1 MNYSFFMY
9 KNINTMQIKVY
20 RLILKPKLIVEC
32 VGLEDGLKHSR
43 KGMIEMENKQFK
55 AESKRLLDLMIN
67 SIYTNKE
74 IFLRE
79 LISNASDAIDKLYFK
94 SLTDQTIK
102 ANREDLCIRITPN
115 KEQRTLVIED
125 NGCGMNKQEL
135 EENLGTIAKSGSLAF
150 KEAAKQREEK
160 LNGEK
165 NISANDEVNIIGQ
178 FGVGFYS
185 AFMVASKVRVESK
198 AINEEKAYAWES
210 SGADGYTIEECD
222 KKDVG
227 TKIILTLK
235 EDTEDDKYS
244 DFLAEYKIEELVK
257 KYSDYIRYPIKMQ
270 VEHEVEVKQDES
282 NKENTTPKYEK
293 VKSDETLNSMIPI
306 WKKSKAEVSEEDYNN
321 FYQEKFADYQKPL
334 KVIRTSVEGD
344 VSYTA
349 LLYIPS
355 HTPYDYYTKDFK
367 KGLQLY
373 SNGVLIMD
381 KCEDLLPDYFSFVK
395 GLVDSPDLSLNISRE
410 MLQHD
415 RQLKIIAKNLE
426 KKIKSE
432 LMDMMKKDREGYTKF
447 FETFGTTLKF
457 GVYNDW
463 GMNKDNLKDLLMFYS
478 STEKK
483 LVTLD
488 EYVARMKEG
497 QEQIYYACGETV
509 DKIDLLPQVEVVKD
523 KGFEVLYLTEGIDE
537 FVMQVLMQYKEKKLV
552 NVSTSELDLDSKEE
566 KEALQKENEEN
577 KDMFT
582 FMKDAIGSIEEVR
595 FTHKLKNHPVCLTST
610 GAVSV
615 EMEKVMNQMPT
626 NQKLKAQTVLEIN
639 DSHPIAEKIKTL
651 YKEDKDELK
660 KYSEVL
666 YAQARL
672 IEGLPVEN
680 QSEISNLICE
690 IIAK

>member
-1 MNYSFFMY
+1 
-9 KNINTMQIKVY
+9 
-20 RLILKPKLIVEC
+20 
-32 VGLEDGLKHSR
+32 
-43 KGMIEMENKQFK
+43 MENKQFK

-79 LISNASDAIDKLYFK
+79 LISNASDAIDKLYYR
-94 SLTDQTIK
+94 SLTDK
-102 ANREDLCIRITPN
+102 NVKVNKDDLYIRITPN
-115 KEQRTLVIED
+115 KEARTLTIED
-125 NGCGMNKQEL
+125 NGCGMSKDEL

-150 KEAAKQREEK
+150 KEAAKAKENAEK
-160 LNGEK
+160 
-165 NISANDEVNIIGQ
+165 DDDVNIIGQ

-198 AINEEKAYAWES
+198 CYGAEKAYAWES
-210 SGADGYTIEECD
+210 EGAEGYTIDECD
-222 KKDVG
+222 KSDFG

-235 EDTEDDKYS
+235 ADTDDEKYS
-244 DFLAEYKIEELVK
+244 DFLAEYKIEELIR
-257 KYSDYIRYPIKMQ
+257 KYSDYIRYPIKME
-270 VEHEVEVKQDES
+270 VEHEHEVEQPEGEK
-282 NKENTTPKYEK
+282 KEPKFEK
-293 VKSDETLNSMIPI
+293 VRHDEILNSMIPI
-306 WKKSKAEVSEEDYNN
+306 WKKNKSEVSDEDYNN
-321 FYQEKFADYQKPL
+321 FYQEKFGDYQKPL

-367 KGLQLY
+367 RGLQLY

-381 KCEDLLPDYFSFVK
+381 KCEDLLPDCYGFVR

-415 RQLKIIAKNLE
+415 RQLKIIAKNLD

-432 LMDMMKKDREGYTKF
+432 LLDMLHKNREDYEKF

-457 GVYNDW
+457 GVYNDF
-463 GMNKDNLKDLLMFYS
+463 GLNKDNLKDLLMFHS
-478 STEKK
+478 SIENK

-488 EYVARMKEG
+488 EYVDRMKEG
-497 QEQIYYACGETV
+497 QDKIYYACGETV
-509 DKIDLLPQVEVVKD
+509 DKIELLPQVEAVKE
-523 KGFEVLYLTEGIDE
+523 KGYEILYLTENIDE
-537 FVMQVLMQYKEKKLV
+537 FVVQVLMEHKEKKFI
-552 NVSTSELDLDSKEE
+552 NVCANDVDLDTDEE
-566 KEALQKENEEN
+566 KEALKKENEEN

-582 FMKDAIGSIEEVR
+582 LMKETIGEGVQEVR
-595 FTHKLKNHPVCLTST
+595 FTHRLKNHPVCLTSE
-610 GAVSV
+610 GALSV
-615 EMEKVMNQMPT
+615 EMEKVINSMP
-626 NQKLKAQTVLEIN
+626 NEQKVKAQTALEIN
-639 DSHPIAEKIKTL
+639 DSHPIAQKIKDL
-651 YKEDKDELK
+651 YENDKEELK
-660 KYSEVL
+660 KYTQVL

-680 QSEISNLICE
+680 PTQISNLICE

>member
-1 MNYSFFMY
+1 
-9 KNINTMQIKVY
+9 
-20 RLILKPKLIVEC
+20 
-32 VGLEDGLKHSR
+32 
-43 KGMIEMENKQFK
+43 MENKQFK

-79 LISNASDAIDKLYFK
+79 LISNASDAIDKLYYR
-94 SLTDQTIK
+94 SLTDK
-102 ANREDLCIRITPN
+102 NVKVNKDDLYIRVTPN
-115 KEQRTLVIED
+115 KEARTLTIED
-125 NGCGMNKQEL
+125 NGCGMSKDEL

-150 KEAAKQREEK
+150 KEAAKAKENAEK
-160 LNGEK
+160 
-165 NISANDEVNIIGQ
+165 DDDVNIIGQ

-198 AINEEKAYAWES
+198 CYGAEKAYAWES
-210 SGADGYTIEECD
+210 EGAEGYTIDECD
-222 KKDVG
+222 KSDFG

-235 EDTEDDKYS
+235 ADTDDEKYS
-244 DFLAEYKIEELVK
+244 DFLAEYKIEELIR
-257 KYSDYIRYPIKMQ
+257 KYSDYIRYPIKME
-270 VEHEVEVKQDES
+270 VEHEHEVEQPEGEK
-282 NKENTTPKYEK
+282 KEPKFEK
-293 VKSDETLNSMIPI
+293 VRHDEILNSMIPI
-306 WKKSKAEVSEEDYNN
+306 WKKNKSEVSDEDYNN
-321 FYQEKFADYQKPL
+321 FYQEKFGDYQKPL

-367 KGLQLY
+367 RGLQLY

-381 KCEDLLPDYFSFVK
+381 KCEDLLPDCYGFVR

-415 RQLKIIAKNLE
+415 RQLKIIAKNLD

-432 LMDMMKKDREGYTKF
+432 LLDMLHKNREDYEKF

-457 GVYNDW
+457 GVYNDF
-463 GMNKDNLKDLLMFYS
+463 GLNKDNLKDLLMFHS
-478 STEKK
+478 STENK

-488 EYVARMKEG
+488 EYVDRIKEG
-497 QEQIYYACGETV
+497 QDKIYYACGETV
-509 DKIDLLPQVEVVKD
+509 DKIELLPQVEAVKE
-523 KGFEVLYLTEGIDE
+523 KGYEILYLTENIDE
-537 FVMQVLMQYKEKKLV
+537 FVVQVLMEHKEKKFI
-552 NVSTSELDLDSKEE
+552 NVCANDVDLDTDEE
-566 KEALQKENEEN
+566 KEALKKENEEN

-582 FMKDAIGSIEEVR
+582 LMKETIGEGVQEVR
-595 FTHKLKNHPVCLTST
+595 FTHRLKNHPVCLTSE
-610 GAVSV
+610 GALSV
-615 EMEKVMNQMPT
+615 EMEKVINSMP
-626 NQKLKAQTVLEIN
+626 NDQKVKAQTALEIN
-639 DSHPIAEKIKTL
+639 DSHPIAQKIKDL
-651 YKEDKDELK
+651 YENDKEELK
-660 KYSEVL
+660 KYTQVL

-680 QSEISNLICE
+680 PTQISNLICE